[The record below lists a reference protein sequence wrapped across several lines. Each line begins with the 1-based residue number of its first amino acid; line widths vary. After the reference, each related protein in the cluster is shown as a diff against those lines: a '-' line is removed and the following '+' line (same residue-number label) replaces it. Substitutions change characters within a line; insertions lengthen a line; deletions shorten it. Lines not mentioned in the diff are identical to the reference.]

1 MRLTI
6 TTDRGDVLTAPIILG
21 TQKDLLNL
29 PTPQKPISTD
39 WAERPGLDVMD
50 SLPLTPERERSF
62 SVGIFLPNGE
72 KLPRLYTNCTL
83 STEGKLTYS
92 ARIERYSREEFPD
105 GNIYTLRGAIT
116 EQPIQQ
122 PPQGAPIDATTDY
135 IAAQYTLA
143 EGITLAEIGACPLE
157 GWYTQLLNT
166 VKIKR
171 QHRINPARR
180 DARDV
185 TLPTLL
191 QASSFER
198 LMNARERLI
207 SALYKR
213 TRNSLATPWRRPFD
227 YTFTRAKVSR
237 YDFFPTHLF
246 IIYDLTLTLL

>member
-21 TQKDLLNL
+21 TQKDLINL

-39 WAERPGLDVMD
+39 WAERPGLDVVD

-62 SVGIFLPNGE
+62 SVGLFLPNGE
-72 KLPRLYTNCTL
+72 KLPRLNTLCTL

-92 ARIERYSREEFPD
+92 ARIERYSAEEFPD
-105 GNIYTLRGAIT
+105 GKIYTLRGTIT

-135 IAAQYTLA
+135 TAMQFTLNDTTLA
-143 EGITLAEIGACPLE
+143 KIGAYPLE
-157 GWYTQLLNT
+157 GWYTQLRT
-166 VKIKR
+166 TIKIKR

-198 LMNARERLI
+198 LMNAREQLI
-207 SALYKR
+207 STLYKR
-213 TRNSLATPWRRPFD
+213 TRNTLDTPWGNFD

-237 YDFFPTHLF
+237 YDFFPTHFF

>member
-21 TQKDLLNL
+21 TQKDLINL

-92 ARIERYSREEFPD
+92 ARIERYSVEEFPD
-105 GNIYTLRGAIT
+105 GKIYTLRGTIT

-135 IAAQYTLA
+135 TASITTLA
-143 EGITLAEIGACPLE
+143 EGITLANIGAYPLE
-157 GWYTQLLNT
+157 GWRTQLRNT
-166 VKIKR
+166 IKIKR

-198 LMNARERLI
+198 LMNAREQLI
-207 SALYKR
+207 STLYKR
-213 TRNSLATPWRRPFD
+213 TRNKLVTPWGRFD

-237 YDFFPTHLF
+237 YDFFPTHFF

>member
-6 TTDRGDVLTAPIILG
+6 TTDRGDVLTAPIIQG
-21 TQKDLLNL
+21 SQKDLLNL
-29 PTPQKPISTD
+29 PTPQKPIAID

-92 ARIERYSREEFPD
+92 ARIERYSVEEYPD
-105 GNIYTLRGAIT
+105 GDIYTLRGTIT

-135 IAAQYTLA
+135 TAAQYTLA
-143 EGITLAEIGACPLE
+143 EGITLANIGAYPLE

-166 VKIKR
+166 IKIKR

-237 YDFFPTHLF
+237 YDFFPTHFF

>member
-6 TTDRGDVLTAPIILG
+6 TTERGDVLTAPIILG

-39 WAERPGLDVMD
+39 WAERPGLDVVD

-92 ARIERYSREEFPD
+92 ARIERYSAEEFPD
-105 GNIYTLRGAIT
+105 GKIYTLRGTIT

-135 IAAQYTLA
+135 TAMQFTLNDT
-143 EGITLAEIGACPLE
+143 TLAEIGAYPLE
-157 GWYTQLLNT
+157 GWYTQLRNT
-166 VKIKR
+166 IKIKR

-180 DARDV
+180 AARDV

-198 LMNARERLI
+198 LINAREQLI
-207 SALYKR
+207 STLYKR
-213 TRNSLATPWRRPFD
+213 TRNTLATPFRNFD
-227 YTFTRAKVSR
+227 YTFARAKVSR
-237 YDFFPTHLF
+237 YDFFPTHFF
-246 IIYDLTLTLL
+246 IIYDLTLTLI

>member
-6 TTDRGDVLTAPIILG
+6 TTDRGDVLTAPIIQG
-21 TQKDLLNL
+21 TQKDLINL

-39 WAERPGLDVMD
+39 WAERPGLDVVD

-135 IAAQYTLA
+135 TAAQYTLA
-143 EGITLAEIGACPLE
+143 EGITLANIGAYPLE

-237 YDFFPTHLF
+237 YDFFPTHFF

>member
-39 WAERPGLDVMD
+39 WAERPGLDVMN

-92 ARIERYSREEFPD
+92 ARIERCSAEEYPD
-105 GNIYTLRGAIT
+105 GKIYTLRGTIT
-116 EQPIQQ
+116 EQPIQH

-135 IAAQYTLA
+135 TAMQFTLTDT
-143 EGITLAEIGACPLE
+143 TLAEIGAYPLE
-157 GWYTQLLNT
+157 GWYTQLRNT
-166 VKIKR
+166 IKIKR

-198 LMNARERLI
+198 LMNAREQLI
-207 SALYKR
+207 STLYKR
-213 TRNSLATPWRRPFD
+213 TRNMLVTPWGRFS

-237 YDFFPTHLF
+237 YDFFPTHFF

>member
-21 TQKDLLNL
+21 TQKDLINL

-105 GNIYTLRGAIT
+105 GNIYTLRGTIT

-135 IAAQYTLA
+135 TAMQFTLNDT
-143 EGITLAEIGACPLE
+143 TLAEIGAYPLE

-237 YDFFPTHLF
+237 YDFFPTHFF

>member
-21 TQKDLLNL
+21 TQKDLINL

-39 WAERPGLDVMD
+39 WAERPGLDVVD

-83 STEGKLTYS
+83 STEDRLTYS
-92 ARIERYSREEFPD
+92 ARIERFSVEEYPD
-105 GNIYTLRGAIT
+105 GNIYTLRGTIT
-116 EQPIQQ
+116 EQPIPQ

-135 IAAQYTLA
+135 TAMQFTLNDT
-143 EGITLAEIGACPLE
+143 TLAEIGAYPLE
-157 GWYTQLLNT
+157 GWYTQLRNT
-166 VKIKR
+166 IKIKR

-180 DARDV
+180 AARDV

-198 LMNARERLI
+198 LMNAREQLI
-207 SALYKR
+207 STLYKH
-213 TRNSLATPWRRPFD
+213 TRNTLATPFRNFD

-237 YDFFPTHLF
+237 YDFFPTHFF
-246 IIYDLTLTLL
+246 IIYDLTLTLI

>member
-21 TQKDLLNL
+21 TQKDLINL

-39 WAERPGLDVMD
+39 WEEHAGLDVMD

-92 ARIERYSREEFPD
+92 ARIERYSREEFPN

-135 IAAQYTLA
+135 TAAQYTLA
-143 EGITLAEIGACPLE
+143 EGITLAEIGAYPLE
-157 GWYTQLLNT
+157 GWRTQLLNT
-166 VKIKR
+166 IKIKR

-227 YTFTRAKVSR
+227 YTFTRAKVSH
-237 YDFFPTHLF
+237 YDFFPTHFF

>member
-6 TTDRGDVLTAPIILG
+6 TTDRGDVLTAPIIQG
-21 TQKDLLNL
+21 TQKDLINL
-29 PTPQKPISTD
+29 PTPQKPIAID
-39 WAERPGLDVMD
+39 WAERPGLDVVD

-92 ARIERYSREEFPD
+92 ARIERYSAEEFPD
-105 GNIYTLRGAIT
+105 GKIYTLRGTIT

-135 IAAQYTLA
+135 TAMQFTLNDT
-143 EGITLAEIGACPLE
+143 TLAEIGAYPLE
-157 GWYTQLLNT
+157 GWYTQLRNT
-166 VKIKR
+166 IKIKR

-180 DARDV
+180 AARDV

-198 LMNARERLI
+198 LMNAREQLI
-207 SALYKR
+207 STLYKR
-213 TRNSLATPWRRPFD
+213 TRNTLATPFRNFD

-237 YDFFPTHLF
+237 YDFFPTHFF